1 MATATVAAPWYQRWL
16 PWIGALIGIGTLA
29 WLLRNFEV
37 DRFVAVLAGADWRF
51 LLVTLVAI
59 VGEQV
64 VRAWKWRQLLYLLRP
79 ISVWRLFGAI
89 MAGYLLA
96 FLIPFGLATV
106 ARAWLVARQANLKVT
121 TVLATVAIDRLTDG
135 VVFACLV
142 PVALLGVAFPDP
154 TGGIRAG
161 LAWAGAT
168 SFVLFALLLFALA
181 AYRYGVLDTGGLLR
195 IVDRLP
201 ARFSGPVRRVASA
214 FAEGV
219 AWPRQAWRGAA
230 IILSSIVIKLFAAS
244 HFLWAGLAFGIVL
257 QPAQYLFLIVFLGFL
272 IILGH
277 FVKLAGSF
285 VIGAVFVLSLFGVA
299 EEPAVAM
306 ALVVQAGGLI
316 TVGVFG
322 TLSLWRQGVVLSDI
336 RAVKDL
342 DSARGG

>member
-1 MATATVAAPWYQRWL
+1 MATAPVATPWYQRWL
-16 PWIGALIGIGTLA
+16 PWMGALIGIGMLA
-29 WLLRNFEV
+29 WLLRSFEV
-37 DRFVAVLAGADWRF
+37 DRFVAILAGSDWRF

-79 ISVWRLFGAI
+79 IGVWRLFGAI

-106 ARAWLVARQANLKVT
+106 ARAWLVARQADLKLT

-142 PVALLGVAFPDP
+142 PVALLAVAFPDP

-161 LAWAGAT
+161 LAWAGVG
-168 SFVLFALLLFALA
+168 SFMLFALLLFALA

-201 ARFSGPVRRVASA
+201 DRLSGPVRRLAAA
-214 FAEGV
+214 FAEGI

-230 IILSSIVIKLFAAS
+230 IILSSVVIKLFAAS
-244 HFLWAGLAFGIVL
+244 HFLWAGLAFGTVL

-277 FVKLAGSF
+277 FVKIAGSF

-299 EEPAVAM
+299 EETAVAM

-316 TVGVFG
+316 AVGVFG
-322 TLSLWRQGVVLSDI
+322 ALSLWRQGVVLSEV
-336 RAVKDL
+336 RAGKDV
-342 DSARGG
+342 DSARCG